1 MYVVYTFRLANT
13 LVSWGSGW
21 AQFRQSFDEIDGKV
35 KALVVDNEPM
45 SYCQHIGGGNY
56 VSVATGIECVDVR
69 KFFMPYGQ
77 TEVKA
82 TWKGIALR
90 LPEWSALRKL
100 VETMNNAYSAP
111 EQGTA
116 MLLARRPPEPDRGI
130 TMSGVQSVWRILDA
144 VAPAVELYK

>member
-1 MYVVYTFRLANT
+1 MYVVYVFQFANA
-13 LVSWGSGW
+13 LVSCRCRW
-21 AQFRQSFDEIDGKV
+21 AQFRQSFDEIESKV
-35 KALVVDNEPM
+35 KAQVNNEQV
-45 SYCQHIGGGNY
+45 SYRQHIGGRHF
-56 VSVATGIECVDVR
+56 VSVTTGFACVDLR

-82 TWKGIALR
+82 MQKGIALR

-100 VETMNNAYSAP
+100 VDTVNNAYSAP

-130 TMSGVQSVWRILDA
+130 TMSGVQSV
-144 VAPAVELYK
+144 